1 VSKSRQIVLIA
12 LLTAVAA
19 VLSYIES
26 LIPAFIPIP
35 GIKLGLAN
43 IATMLA
49 LALFN
54 LPVALGIV
62 AARVLLT
69 GFMFGSL
76 STILY
81 SLAGGLLSCAVMGL
95 LFHLNRNRNSKKPLF
110 SYYGISI
117 FGALFHNIGQ
127 LAVAFVVFQSVSLIL
142 TYLPFLMLA
151 ALPVG
156 LLTGLIFTK
165 LLLHLPKNFK
175 K

>member
-95 LFHLNRNRNSKKPLF
+95 LFHLNRNSKKPLF

>member
-1 VSKSRQIVLIA
+1 MKSRTHQLVTIA
-12 LLTAVAA
+12 LLTAAA
-19 VLSYIES
+19 AILGYVES

-43 IATMLA
+43 IVTMLA

-54 LPVALGIV
+54 LPVAFGIV
-62 AARVLLT
+62 TARVLLT

-81 SLAGGLLSCAVMGL
+81 SLAGGVLSCVVMGL
-95 LFHLNRNRNSKKPLF
+95 LFHLNRKAEKPLF

-117 FGALFHNIGQ
+117 FGALSHNIGQ
-127 LAVAFVVFQSVSLIL
+127 LAVAFVVFQSASLIL

-165 LLLHLPKNFK
+165 LLPHLPSRIIN
-175 K
+175 

>member
-1 VSKSRQIVLIA
+1 MIKSKSHQIVIIA
-12 LLTAVAA
+12 LLTAAA
-19 VLSYIES
+19 AILSYVES

-49 LALFN
+49 LAIFN
-54 LPVALGIV
+54 VPVALGIV
-62 AARVLLT
+62 AARVFLT

-81 SLAGGLLSCAVMGL
+81 SLAGGVLSCLVMGL
-95 LFHLNRNRNSKKPLF
+95 LFHLNQKAEKPLF

-117 FGALFHNIGQ
+117 FGALSHNVGQ
-127 LAVAFVVFQSVSLIL
+127 MAVAFIVLQSVPLVVS
-142 TYLPFLMLA
+142 YLPFLILA
-151 ALPVG
+151 AIPVG

-165 LLLHLPKNFK
+165 LLPHLPKNFK